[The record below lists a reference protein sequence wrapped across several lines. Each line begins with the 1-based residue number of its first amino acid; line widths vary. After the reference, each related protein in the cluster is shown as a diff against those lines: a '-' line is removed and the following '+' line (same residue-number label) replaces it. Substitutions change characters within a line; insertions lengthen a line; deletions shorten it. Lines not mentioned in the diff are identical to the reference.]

1 MSWKIRVQVLCW
13 MGLGG
18 IRERYTT
25 GEAMWMTGLSLG
37 IGLAL
42 GAVTVLVWLRYTGE

>member
-1 MSWKIRVQVLCW
+1 MTWKIRVQVLCW

-25 GEAMWMTGLSLG
+25 GEAMWMTGLSLA
-37 IGLAL
+37 IGLLL
-42 GAVTVLVWLRYTGE
+42 GAVTILALVR